1 MNRRFLLRWTLT
13 IPAIGLGAIGLGV
26 LAPLT
31 EAWATE
37 AWAQA
42 QPAGTGSPPR
52 LVMID
57 PGHGGHDPGAIG
69 GRGTCEKDVTLDIA
83 LAMARH
89 LDGSRGV
96 VAQLT
101 RDRDEFLP
109 LRKRVARAR
118 DAKADLFLSIHAD
131 SAPNHDLRGLSAYT
145 LSEKASDDFASALAR
160 RENLADGVEGID
172 PGSTGAEVAAILV
185 DLTVRH
191 TRQVAMQARGRLVS
205 GAGRSLRLLE
215 QPIRSADFAVL
226 KAPDVPSVLIEL
238 GFLSNPD
245 DEERLRSGP
254 LRQDI
259 AAVLAGE
266 LAGLM
271 TGPPFT

>member
-1 MNRRFLLRWTLT
+1 MNRRFFLRLTLT
-13 IPAIGLGAIGLGV
+13 IPAIGLV
-26 LAPLT
+26 SLT
-31 EAWATE
+31 EARA
-37 AWAQA
+37 AQA
-42 QPAGTGSPPR
+42 QRPPQPLR

-89 LDGSRGV
+89 LDGSHGV
-96 VAQLT
+96 LALLT

-118 DAKADLFLSIHAD
+118 EAKADLFLSIHAD
-131 SAPNHDLRGLSAYT
+131 SAPSHDLRGLSAYT

-172 PGSTGAEVAAILV
+172 PGTTSIEVAAILV
-185 DLTVRH
+185 DLTIRH
-191 TRQVAMQARGRLVS
+191 THQVARQARGRLVS
-205 GAGRSLRLLE
+205 GAGRTLRLLE
-215 QPIRSADFAVL
+215 QPIRSANFAVL

-245 DEERLRSGP
+245 DEELLRSGP
-254 LRQDI
+254 LRQEI
-259 AAVLAGE
+259 AAMLARE
-266 LAGLM
+266 LTGLM